1 MLHRRRQRRCRVPAG
16 WDVSAQRW
24 DVYGDGAYL
33 HRTDADGT
41 EWVDWDALESQQVV
55 LAADYER
62 DVAAAE
68 ERGWNAAVRQL
79 AGEGC
84 TWADGDC
91 PNGST
96 CLCCKNL
103 DALITER
110 AKGDVEGW
118 NAALEAVL
126 EAVDLYHPKCLSPCE
141 LCAEWDDLRR
151 AIAALRKDT
160 GREVG
165 G

>member
-1 MLHRRRQRRCRVPAG
+1 M
-16 WDVSAQRW
+16 SAQRW
-24 DVYGDGAYL
+24 RVALDGYLVPVGGGREREVYDEGD
-33 HRTDADGT
+33 
-41 EWVDWDALESQQVV
+41 EVV

-68 ERGWNAAVRQL
+68 VRGWNAAVRQL
-79 AGEGC
+79 VGEGC

-91 PNGST
+91 PNGT
-96 CLCCKNL
+96 DCLSCENL

-118 NAALEAVL
+118 NAALEAAL
-126 EAVDLYHPKCLSPCE
+126 EYGLGNQEQS
-141 LCAEWDDLRR
+141 

-160 GREVG
+160 GRVKRWTCSECGATGTADSSAQARQDYAEHCGQHHNDVG
-165 G
+165 F

>member
-1 MLHRRRQRRCRVPAG
+1 MSAHLPECLNERARRIDGFFCCCDVLERHKRR
-16 WDVSAQRW
+16 
-24 DVYGDGAYL
+24 
-33 HRTDADGT
+33 
-41 EWVDWDALESQQVV
+41 

-91 PNGST
+91 PNGT
-96 CLCCKNL
+96 DCLSCKNL

-110 AKGDVEGW
+110 AKGDVEVW
-118 NAALEAVL
+118 NAAVDACRQATAGVPLHVGSSDVRAWQLEAW
-126 EAVDLYHPKCLSPCE
+126 ADI
-141 LCAEWDDLRR
+141 DG